1 MRMSSDKTYSSLESH
16 ERRLVLP
23 NHVSLLDTT
32 AAMHQPCDLL
42 QVPGFSSSSRH
53 QRLDRQ
59 SRGGKGDQ
67 GDF

>member
-1 MRMSSDKTYSSLESH
+1 MRLSSERDYSSLESH
-16 ERRLVLP
+16 ARYLVLHI
-23 NHVSLLDTT
+23 HVPLLDT
-32 AAMHQPCDLL
+32 AGMHQPCDVL